1 MFTVMQVVI
10 THTKI
15 FVTVGRTDKTYLN
28 NSRTF
33 VLIKEQRLL
42 CAPKAIFLIKK
53 MVNFKIREIHT
64 EKKEEVLLENFWK
77 AISAHLA
84 HLQIRFNSEL
94 P

>member
-15 FVTVGRTDKTYLN
+15 SVTVGRTDKTYLN
-28 NSRTF
+28 NSSTF

-42 CAPKAIFLIKK
+42 CAPRAIFLIKK

-64 EKKEEVLLENFWK
+64 EKKEVLLENFWK